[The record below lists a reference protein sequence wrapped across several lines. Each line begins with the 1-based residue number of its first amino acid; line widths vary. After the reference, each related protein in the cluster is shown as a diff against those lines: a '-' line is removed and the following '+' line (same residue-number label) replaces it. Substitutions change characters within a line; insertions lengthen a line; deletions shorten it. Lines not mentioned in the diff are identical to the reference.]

1 MVIALLHVFYGDMP
15 EAIFN
20 TAVFFKNSYDD
31 AWIVDNFSRQMIKDV
46 DKSEVMGT
54 GVIDSPVL
62 GKIAPE
68 RLSGGV
74 KTLMLVKFMPDMVFN
89 ASTCGNNCAKW
100 LLKIAENEDRTVNLR
115 NIMNFGEESFDI
127 HVLNTNQVVHSMRE
141 LLPIAIKYV

>member
-1 MVIALLHVFYGDMP
+1 MLHVFYGDMP
-15 EAIFN
+15 GAIFN

-31 AWIVDNFSRQMIKDV
+31 EWIVDDFAKQMIADV
-46 DKSEVMGT
+46 DSSTVLGT

-74 KTLMLVKFMPDMVFN
+74 KTLMLVKFMPEMVFN

-100 LLKIAENEDRTVNLR
+100 LLKIAKHEDRTINLR
-115 NIMNFGEESFDI
+115 NIMDFGTGTFEL
-127 HVLNTNQVVHSMRE
+127 HVLNTDQVVHSMHE
-141 LLPIAIKYV
+141 LVPIAMNYV

>member
-1 MVIALLHVFYGDMP
+1 MLHVFYGDMP
-15 EAIFN
+15 GAIFN

-31 AWIVDNFSRQMIKDV
+31 EWIVDDFAKQMIADV
-46 DKSEVMGT
+46 DSSTVLGT

-74 KTLMLVKFMPDMVFN
+74 KTLMLVKFMPEMVFN

-100 LLKIAENEDRTVNLR
+100 LLKIAEHEDRTINLR
-115 NIMNFGEESFDI
+115 NIMDFGTGTFEL
-127 HVLNTNQVVHSMRE
+127 HVLNTDQVVHSMQE
-141 LLPIAIKYV
+141 LVPIAMNYV

>member
-1 MVIALLHVFYGDMP
+1 M
-15 EAIFN
+15 AICPRQYSIRQF
-20 TAVFFKNSYDD
+20 FFKNSYDD
-31 AWIVDNFSRQMIKDV
+31 AWIVDDFSRQMIKDV

>member
-1 MVIALLHVFYGDMP
+1 MVIALLHVFYVDMP

-31 AWIVDNFSRQMIKDV
+31 AWIVDDFSRQMIKDV